1 MSHADCTHEPTASA
15 RSRCREGLPA
25 NVNLIRKAAK
35 PGLYVIEI
43 SLGVIKVGL
52 SEDTDRRI
60 ATHIRNARGL
70 GADPYR
76 YEPVPCAEHL
86 LRLAETTAHR
96 VVRSMGGIAQAHTPE
111 VFTGVYFND
120 VLLKVM
126 AVVDLVNYF
135 DGAVDRLTP

>member
-1 MSHADCTHEPTASA
+1 
-15 RSRCREGLPA
+15 LPA
-25 NVNLIRKAAK
+25 GVSLTRQAAK

-76 YEPVPCAEHL
+76 YESIPCAEHL
-86 LRLAETTAHR
+86 LRLAESTAHR
-96 VVRSMGGIAQAHTPE
+96 VVRAMGGIAQAHTPE
-111 VFTGVYFND
+111 VFTGVYFNP

-126 AVVDLVNYF
+126 SVVDLVNYF
-135 DGAVDRLTP
+135 DDAVDRLTP

>member
-1 MSHADCTHEPTASA
+1 LPQGVSLV
-15 RSRCREGLPA
+15 REAG
-25 NVNLIRKAAK
+25 K

-60 ATHIRNARGL
+60 QTHIRHARGL

-76 YEPVPCAEHL
+76 YEPVPCAQHL
-86 LRLAETTAHR
+86 LRLAESTAHR
-96 VVRSMGGIAQAHTPE
+96 VVRNMGGVAQTHTPE
-111 VFTGVYFND
+111 VFSGVYFND

-135 DGAVDRLTP
+135 DGAVDRLTS